1 MLSWGIG
8 DDKEPICNQISG
20 LQQKVLSMKV
30 QDSIVLDQSSWSPS
44 SPLHKDFMKEIGDAC
59 AGWLEN
65 KEETK
70 LKNHLR
76 WVRIRVQGPKEIF
89 RPTKVELSDGK
100 LIFALPIWC
109 EYWATFK
116 PVMESEIDYR
126 GDNKKSKE
134 KVEAS
139 NVSDDDRLSEHGKE

>member
-1 MLSWGIG
+1 
-8 DDKEPICNQISG
+8 
-20 LQQKVLSMKV
+20 
-30 QDSIVLDQSSWSPS
+30 
-44 SPLHKDFMKEIGDAC
+44 MKEIGDAC